1 MTQLTDTNVTAPILA
16 GNSNILNTN
25 VTTEE
30 SNSTAEVT
38 TEEVT
43 SSVTTNVT
51 TVTPNVA
58 SEVTPKPK
66 IDETI
71 FDDNTDHTDISGD
84 GHVTNTTSDTD
95 AIVLQKKILEV
106 AELFRQFVLQPFL
119 LFLLVWLVLIFANI
133 CYTLIYT
140 TLHNTLVAFG
150 SHYTF
155 RINPFLTTIHA
166 CVHSIC
172 RS

>member
-16 GNSNILNTN
+16 GNNNILNNN

-71 FDDNTDHTDISGD
+71 FDDNTQTDVSGD

-106 AELFRQFVLQPFL
+106 AELFRQFFVLQPFSAFYWFGL
-119 LFLLVWLVLIFANI
+119 L
-133 CYTLIYT
+133 
-140 TLHNTLVAFG
+140 
-150 SHYTF
+150 
-155 RINPFLTTIHA
+155 
-166 CVHSIC
+166 
-172 RS
+172 

>member
-1 MTQLTDTNVTAPILA
+1 MTEGSVLQEALSSTSSTTITNNLNTVTLDTPTNVTNTVTNVTQQLTDTNVTAPLA
-16 GNSNILNTN
+16 SNSNILNNN

-43 SSVTTNVT
+43 SSVTSNVT
-51 TVTPNVA
+51 SVTPNVV

-71 FDDNTDHTDISGD
+71 FDDNTDLTDISGD

-106 AELFRQFVLQPFL
+106 AELFDNLSCN
-119 LFLLVWLVLIFANI
+119 LFFAF
-133 CYTLIYT
+133 
-140 TLHNTLVAFG
+140 A
-150 SHYTF
+150 
-155 RINPFLTTIHA
+155 
-166 CVHSIC
+166 
-172 RS
+172 